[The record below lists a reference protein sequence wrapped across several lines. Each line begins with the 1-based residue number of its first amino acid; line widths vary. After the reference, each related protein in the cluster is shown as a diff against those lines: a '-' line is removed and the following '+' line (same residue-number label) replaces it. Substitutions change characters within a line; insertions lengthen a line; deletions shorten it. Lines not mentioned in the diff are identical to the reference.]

1 MIKNLLLFGGLV
13 VSLQFPAISLA
24 TPNVYSFDTYAIG
37 TLINSKFK
45 TETPEKAEFC
55 AQIVNDETRRL
66 EYLLSAYIEDSDVS
80 RLGREPGKW
89 VPVDKDTADILI
101 SSKKLADETNG
112 TFDPTVGAIVKM
124 WSVDQDNHR
133 IPKEKEIADSLKFV
147 NYRLIE
153 VRNEG
158 NTWEARLGENQKI
171 TLGAIGKGFIADK
184 VMDKLRENGCD
195 NSLISFGGNVIANG
209 TNAENKPWRIGL
221 QQPDQERGRFF
232 AVVPVSDTSVVTSG
246 DYEKFFIQDG
256 VKYHHIL
263 NPTTGKPVPA
273 TLSSVTIVNNSST
286 KADGLCTALFVM
298 GWDGAIEYLKNHPS
312 LEAVLV
318 SEDLKKIAFT
328 ENLRGIL
335 DVVDP
340 RFHVEVI
347 AEKKD

>member
-1 MIKNLLLFGGLV
+1 MFKKLLPFIGL
-13 VSLQFPAISLA
+13 LTALNFAAEIYAAPG
-24 TPNVYSFDTYAIG
+24 VYSFDTYAIG

-45 TETPEKAEFC
+45 TDTPEKAEFC
-55 AQIVNDETRRL
+55 AAVVNDETRRL
-66 EYLLSAYIEDSDVS
+66 EYLLSAYIEDSDIS
-80 RLGREPGKW
+80 RLGKEPGKW
-89 VPVDKDTADILI
+89 VSVDKDTAEILLA
-101 SSKKLADETNG
+101 SKKMAEETHG

-147 NYRLIE
+147 NYQLME
-153 VRNEG
+153 VRKVG
-158 NTWEARLGENQKI
+158 DSWEASIGENQKI

-184 VMDKLRENGCD
+184 VMEKLKEKGCD

-232 AVVPVSDTSVVTSG
+232 AVVPVSDTSIVTSG

-256 VKYHHIL
+256 IKYHHIL

-286 KADGLCTALFVM
+286 TADGLCTALFVM
-298 GWDGAIEYLKNHPS
+298 GWDKAIEYLKEHPTFK
-312 LEAVLV
+312 AVLV
-318 SEDLKKIAFT
+318 SEDLKRIAYT
-328 ENLRGIL
+328 ENLRGII
-335 DVVDP
+335 DIVDP
-340 RFHVEVI
+340 KFHVEI
-347 AEKKD
+347 I